1 MSPELRLKLKTA
13 LAGRR
18 SVDMGQFQFLNLDR
32 VRSRAGDD
40 WPRLREKVYE
50 TSTQFIERRIGP
62 DDVMIRVQG
71 GFLIIFRASDVEASH
86 LMVEAISGELNSF
99 FLGEAGLEEVRSE
112 AEARDVPTSELLEIV
127 ARSQPHD
134 HSNPATGKSEAKPG
148 LPADLET
155 PWTPAPATER
165 DDDGKTRWV
174 EAPRPEARDRPS
186 LVRVPADSSAASQQ
200 SWDDI
205 VFRPVWDSRKSF
217 ISHHICVAR
226 KIVDGFAYYGRE
238 TLSGAADREQHQQ
251 LDRAVALSA
260 QRGFQRARS
269 AGHGSMI
276 IVPVHYESLSTVSR
290 RMEYFKILQPIPEPA
305 RRFFLLRIDGVPDG
319 APIAQLQEVCRSMKH
334 FGAYVLVHH
343 RFGLTQLD
351 RFESCGIG
359 IFSADTPP
367 RLNDDGAA
375 DKDLMTCVA
384 WVSAA
389 IQMSAET
396 SLLEIENTALLEAA
410 ISAGVRYFSGQEI
423 AAEVEVPGPPRRLSL
438 SAILNPPVEP
448 GAHSDT
454 FEID

>member
-1 MSPELRLKLKTA
+1 MSPELRQKLKTA
-13 LAGRR
+13 LVGRE
-18 SVDMGQFQFLNLDR
+18 SVDMGQFQFLNLER
-32 VRSRAGDD
+32 VRARTGED

-50 TSTQFIERRIGP
+50 TSTQFIERRLGP

-71 GFLIIFRASDVEASH
+71 GFLIIFRASDVEAAQD
-86 LMVEAISGELNSF
+86 MVDAISGELNTF
-99 FLGEAGLEEVRSE
+99 FLGEAGLEDVRTE
-112 AEARDVPTSELLEIV
+112 ADARDVPTSELLEIV

-134 HSNPATGKSEAKPG
+134 HAGQSAISPDAGAG
-148 LPADLET
+148 LPADLAT
-155 PWTPAPATER
+155 PWASSSPPER

-174 EAPRPEARDRPS
+174 EAPKPERRDRPS
-186 LVRVPADSSAASQQ
+186 LVPGQATAAGDVPP

-205 VFRPVWDSRKSF
+205 VFKPVWDSRKSYV
-217 ISHHICVAR
+217 SHHICVAR

-238 TLSGAADREQHQQ
+238 TLSGAADRDQHRR
-251 LDRAVALSA
+251 LDRVVALAA
-260 QRGFQRARS
+260 QRGFQKARA

-276 IVPVHYESLSTVSR
+276 IVPVHYDSLSSVSR

-319 APIAQLQEVCRSMKH
+319 APMAQLQEVCRSMKH

-343 RFGLTQLD
+343 RFGLAGLD

-367 RLNDDGAA
+367 RLNDAGAG
-375 DKDLMTCVA
+375 DKDLMACVT
-384 WVSAA
+384 WVSTVQ
-389 IQMSAET
+389 QMSAET

-410 ISAGVRYFSGQEI
+410 MSAGVRYFSGPGI
-423 AAEVEVPGPPRRLSL
+423 AAAAEMPGPPRRLSL
-438 SAILNPPVEP
+438 SAILAPPDSTGGRDE
-448 GAHSDT
+448 T